1 MQIVTV
7 VLMMVMVPF
16 GDVGSDF
23 ACDGNDNIILDNV
36 FSRSLRLTV
45 RVKRNVTS
53 RLRNY
58 QIVNFCGM
66 AHVPPISLVFYL
78 RA

>member
-1 MQIVTV
+1 M
-7 VLMMVMVPF
+7 LMMVMVPF
-16 GDVGSDF
+16 GDVGSGDF

-53 RLRNY
+53 HLRNY
-58 QIVNFCGM
+58 QTVNFCGM